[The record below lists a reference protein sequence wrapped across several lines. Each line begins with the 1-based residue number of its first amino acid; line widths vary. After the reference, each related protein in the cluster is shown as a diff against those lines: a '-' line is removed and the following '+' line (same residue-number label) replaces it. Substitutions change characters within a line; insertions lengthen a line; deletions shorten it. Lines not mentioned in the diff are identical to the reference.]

1 MDVIWCFSS
10 VWLTLFNM
18 KISRSHPCCCKWHY
32 FILFNGRVIFH
43 CVCVCVCVC
52 VYIYI
57 HTYIYTY
64 IFFVHSYV
72 NGHLGHLGCFHVLAI
87 VNSTTMNT
95 GVHVSFWIMFFSR
108 YMPRSGIAGSY
119 SSSIFNFLG
128 NLHTVLHSGCTNLHS
143 HQEYGKVP
151 FSPHWRM
158 LLKKKKRISLGELI
172 W

>member
-1 MDVIWCFSS
+1 MDVIWYFSS

-43 CVCVCVCVC
+43 CVCVWVCVCVC
-52 VYIYI
+52 VWI
-57 HTYIYTY
+57 YIYTY
-64 IFFVHSYV
+64 IYI
-72 NGHLGHLGCFHVLAI
+72 HLLCPFLCQWTFRSSGCFHVLAV
-87 VNSTTMNT
+87 VNSTTMNI

-143 HQEYGKVP
+143 HQECGKVP
-151 FSPHWRM
+151 FSSHWRM
-158 LLKKKKRISLGELI
+158 LLKKEKKEEFL
-172 W
+172 